1 MGSLTT
7 ALLSS
12 AGALRVFQQGF
23 NVIENNVTNA
33 NTPGYSAQRQNLEAA
48 PFEQGTGLLGGLRA
62 GPVTSADSPFLD
74 RAVRNQLQQFGSA
87 QQQASDLPRV
97 QPLFDTSGQAL
108 LPGTLSAFFNSFSQ
122 LSVNPNDQPS
132 RQNAI
137 TAAQNVAKEFNAN
150 AAGIQRA
157 QTNVYSET
165 LSTVDRINHLA
176 AQIANVNR
184 EYQATPNR
192 AEDGGLQAQLN
203 SALDELSQYV
213 NYTTI
218 ANPDGSYNVLI
229 GGQTTLVTGAQSSTI
244 SANST
249 SSGTFITD
257 AQGNDI
263 TAQLQNTGSNNGG
276 GALGAEL
283 QTSNVILPGY
293 LNSLNDIAQT
303 FADTVNT
310 TLSQGVDS
318 SGAPPPV
325 NLFQYN
331 PLTGAAATLSV
342 TNITPAQIAA
352 ASAGAPGGNGNALA
366 VANIANQ
373 SIVGGST
380 VTQAYGNLAGQVG
393 QDVSNAKQEQNTQ
406 QNLVDQVQQQRK
418 SATGVS
424 LDAEAAQ
431 LLQLQ
436 QAYQAVGQLV
446 TTLNHLTQT
455 VIDMVR

>member
-7 ALLSS
+7 ALLNS
-12 AGALRVFQQGF
+12 AGALQVFQQGF

-33 NTPGYSAQRQNLEAA
+33 NTPGYSAQRQTLQAA

-74 RAVRNQLQQFGSA
+74 RAVRNQTQQLGSA
-87 QQQASDLPRV
+87 QQQASDLNQI

-108 LPGTLSAFFNSFSQ
+108 VPGALSAFFNSFSQ

-132 RQNAI
+132 RQNVI
-137 TAAQNVAKEFNAN
+137 TAAQTVAQQFNAN
-150 AAGIQRA
+150 ALGIQRA
-157 QTNVYSET
+157 QTSVQQEAGET
-165 LSTVDRINHLA
+165 VNTINQLA
-176 AQIANVNR
+176 AQIANINR
-184 EYQATPNR
+184 EYQATPDR
-192 AEDGGLQAQLN
+192 AQDGGLQAQLN
-203 SALDELSQYV
+203 SALDQLSQYAS
-213 NYTTI
+213 YTTI

-229 GGQTTLVTGAQSSTI
+229 GGQTSLVTGAQSNAIT
-244 SANST
+244 ANST
-249 SSGTFITD
+249 ASGTAIFD

-283 QTSNVILPGY
+283 QTSNVTLPGY
-293 LNSLNDIAQT
+293 LNSRNNIAQT
-303 FADTVNT
+303 FANSVNT
-310 TLSQGVDS
+310 ALNQGLDS
-318 SGAPPPV
+318 TGNPPTV

-331 PLTGAAATLSV
+331 GLTGAAATLSV

-373 SIVGGST
+373 AIIGGST
-380 VTQAYGNLAGQVG
+380 ITQAYGNLAGQVG
-393 QDVSNAKQEQNTQ
+393 QDVANAKQEQTTQ
-406 QNLVDQVQQQRK
+406 QELVDQVKQQRQA
-418 SATGVS
+418 ATGVS

-446 TTLNHLTQT
+446 TTLNQLTQT
-455 VIDMVR
+455 VIDMVK

>member
-1 MGSLTT
+1 MQ
-7 ALLSS
+7 
-12 AGALRVFQQGF
+12 VFQQGF

-33 NTPGYSAQRQNLEAA
+33 NTPGYSAQRQTLVAA

-74 RAVRNQLQQFGSA
+74 RAVRNQTQQLGSA
-87 QQQASDLPRV
+87 RQQASDLSQI

-108 LPGTLSAFFNSFSQ
+108 VPGALNAFFNSFSQ

-137 TAAQNVAKEFNAN
+137 TAAQNLAQQFNAN
-150 AAGIQRA
+150 ASGIQRA
-157 QTNVYSET
+157 QANVQSET
-165 LSTVDRINHLA
+165 TGTVDAINQLA
-176 AQIANVNR
+176 TQIANINR

-192 AEDGGLQAQLN
+192 TQDGGLQAQLN
-203 SALDELSQYV
+203 SALDQLSQYV
-213 NYTTI
+213 SYTTI

-229 GGQTTLVTGAQSSTI
+229 GGQTSLVTGAQSYAI
-244 SANST
+244 SAQST
-249 SSGTFITD
+249 SSGTSITD

-283 QTSNVILPGY
+283 QTSNVNLPGY
-293 LNSLNDIAQT
+293 LTSLNNIAQT

-318 SGAPPPV
+318 SGNAPAV

-331 PLTGAAATLSV
+331 ALTGAAATLSL

-352 ASAGAPGGNGNALA
+352 ASASAPGGNGNALA
-366 VANIANQ
+366 VANIAKQ

-393 QDVSNAKQEQNTQ
+393 QDVANAKQEQTTQ
-406 QNLVDQVQQQRK
+406 QNLVDQVQQQRQ

-446 TTLNHLTQT
+446 TTLNQLTQT
-455 VIDMVR
+455 VINMVK